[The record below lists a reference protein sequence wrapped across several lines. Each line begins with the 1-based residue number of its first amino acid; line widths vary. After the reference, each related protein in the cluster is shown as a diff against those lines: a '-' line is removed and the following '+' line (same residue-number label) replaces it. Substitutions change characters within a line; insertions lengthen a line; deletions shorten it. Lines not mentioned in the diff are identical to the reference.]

1 MTFTYVRVA
10 LVLWRSGS
18 MNENDEAAAS
28 VPRAQM
34 KLRRKKAKMLIVVV
48 LMFGVCYLPVYM
60 LFIFQVTGVLLYFPM
75 SSIPPLAMLA
85 HWLCYFNSSI
95 NPAIY
100 NFMSCNFRR
109 EFRVACYICCRR
121 GSERGMTMYEA
132 LRLRN
137 ISRLQQAARA
147 LQQNETSGLTRT
159 ESTMLA
165 TPVLNGRRAVGEGGE
180 APRGERN
187 RHLFITLPTPQFV
200 ITRETSRQTAAA
212 TVDPRLIRFPLLSC
226 PPPRQLPFQNK
237 GRLTA
242 LTGARSRSPE
252 IGVPGQ
258 HQTHPSE
265 HSAQCECPDGG
276 AASGDG
282 LQDEGH
288 HGDAVG
294 DTDIGREWLAD
305 KKIPR

>member
-1 MTFTYVRVA
+1 MYDHIANFVA
-10 LVLWRSGS
+10 SFSSFV
-18 MNENDEAAAS
+18 
-28 VPRAQM
+28 
-34 KLRRKKAKMLIVVV
+34 K
-48 LMFGVCYLPVYM
+48 
-60 LFIFQVTGVLLYFPM
+60 IFAG
-75 SSIPPLAMLA
+75 
-85 HWLCYFNSSI
+85 
-95 NPAIY
+95 
-100 NFMSCNFRR
+100 NFRR

-121 GSERGMTMYEA
+121 GSERGMTMYEASFTLSLNMEVKDDGQSVFRMMATHSESFLIARFLSPTA

-226 PPPRQLPFQNK
+226 PPPRQLPVCMTSVVDEQEYMKVK
-237 GRLTA
+237 GPVNSSKEFHWLITKA
-242 LTGARSRSPE
+242 
-252 IGVPGQ
+252 
-258 HQTHPSE
+258 
-265 HSAQCECPDGG
+265 
-276 AASGDG
+276 G
-282 LQDEGH
+282 LQHLQEPAAAPPKSVSPDSTRRTRLSTAPNVNVQMEVLQVVM
-288 HGDAVG
+288 DSRMKA
-294 DTDIGREWLAD
+294 IMAML
-305 KKIPR
+305 